1 MSGTLTR
8 VTARWPALSAVAL
21 FTRDKNHEGNG
32 TIDFEEF
39 VSMMLCRADTS
50 RKQEQEEAFRYFRG
64 GVAMASDA
72 NLPSWSPFVPNAPRN
87 ARGTRQTRRLR
98 GERQTSEC
106 PECRPFV
113 TRRVCDVAQSG
124 CCAAARRLT
133 ETTHR

>member
-39 VSMMLCRADTS
+39 VSMMLCRSDTS

-72 NLPSWSPFVPNAPRN
+72 NPWQDDVDPWTVPQAETIPVVVFRADTRCYRPTTNCFVL
-87 ARGTRQTRRLR
+87 RQT
-98 GERQTSEC
+98 
-106 PECRPFV
+106 
-113 TRRVCDVAQSG
+113 
-124 CCAAARRLT
+124 
-133 ETTHR
+133 H